1 MVGEREPPWH
11 ASGGEDGEFKL
22 VDGGVGGS
30 DGGRFSHHNRL
41 TWVGS
46 YERQR
51 PPRMQ
56 KRQVAHLGPNAQ
68 SPPCRRL
75 LDLHHLRN
83 VRPRYL
89 DPSLSRFRPN

>member
-11 ASGGEDGEFKL
+11 ASGGEDGEFEL
-22 VDGGVGGS
+22 VDGGAGGS

-56 KRQVAHLGPNAQ
+56 KCQVAHLGPNAQ
-68 SPPCRRL
+68 SPPCHRL
-75 LDLHHLRN
+75 LDLHRLRN
-83 VRPRYL
+83 VRPRCL
-89 DPSLSRFRPN
+89 DPLPSRFRPN